1 MRRSEEE
8 REEGEM
14 CLSSPPPPFA
24 LLKPKLDLE
33 NGGGRER
40 RLHSGVAATHN
51 GVLNRR
57 RRRLS
62 CITRFDGEE
71 ERERG
76 KASAY
81 GDRRYLR
88 RAQKK

>member
-1 MRRSEEE
+1 MRR
-8 REEGEM
+8 REKRAK
-14 CLSSPPPPFA
+14 CVCPPPLP
-24 LLKPKLDLE
+24 LLLSLNLSWIWKTE
-33 NGGGRER
+33 GGRER

-51 GVLNRR
+51 GVLNRRRR

>member
-1 MRRSEEE
+1 MRR
-8 REEGEM
+8 REKRAK
-14 CLSSPPPPFA
+14 CVCRPLLPLLLSLNLSWVW
-24 LLKPKLDLE
+24 KTE
-33 NGGGRER
+33 GGRER